1 MAYDTR
7 EEMLRALEAILF
19 ASGYPVKFD
28 VIADVLGIDGETARE
43 LARELSDSCEGR
55 GTELCF
61 VGDACQ
67 LCSRAE
73 YEEAVRAALGIR
85 RGTKLSPA
93 LMEVLSIVAYRQPVT
108 KAYIEQVRGVDC
120 SYSITALLDRS
131 MIENVGHLDLPGRPA
146 LYGTTSD
153 FLRVFGI
160 SSLDELP
167 PIELFDAV
175 GGQNVGAVGGS
186 QTAEEASAET
196 GDADG
201 STDNA
206 AVSAKN
212 GNADGG
218 VDNAAVS
225 AENDNEDNN
234 MADMAAST
242 EPGDADSGTKDEA
255 AHAELD
261 PGDGAADDGAADDGA
276 ED

>member
-55 GTELCF
+55 GIELCF

-186 QTAEEASAET
+186 QTAEKASAET

-206 AVSAKN
+206 AVSAEN

-225 AENDNEDNN
+225 AENGNEDNN
-234 MADMAAST
+234 MAYKAAST

-261 PGDGAADDGAADDGA
+261 PGDGAADDGA

>member
-146 LYGTTSD
+146 LYGTTPD

-167 PIELFDAV
+167 PIELFD
-175 GGQNVGAVGGS
+175 AVGGS

-206 AVSAKN
+206 AVSA
-212 GNADGG
+212 
-218 VDNAAVS
+218 
-225 AENDNEDNN
+225 ENDNEDNN
-234 MADMAAST
+234 MADKAAST

-261 PGDGAADDGAADDGA
+261 PGDDAADDGA

>member
-206 AVSAKN
+206 AVSAEN

-234 MADMAAST
+234 MADKAAST

>member
-7 EEMLRALEAILF
+7 EEMLRALEAIIF

-146 LYGTTSD
+146 LYGTTPD

-175 GGQNVGAVGGS
+175 GGS
-186 QTAEEASAET
+186 QTAEKASAET

-206 AVSAKN
+206 AVSA
-212 GNADGG
+212 
-218 VDNAAVS
+218 
-225 AENDNEDNN
+225 ENDNEDNN
-234 MADMAAST
+234 MADKAAST

-261 PGDGAADDGAADDGA
+261 PGDGAADDGA

>member
-146 LYGTTSD
+146 LYGTTPD

-167 PIELFDAV
+167 PIELFD
-175 GGQNVGAVGGS
+175 AVGGS

-206 AVSAKN
+206 AVSA
-212 GNADGG
+212 
-218 VDNAAVS
+218 
-225 AENDNEDNN
+225 ENDNEDNN
-234 MADMAAST
+234 MADKAAST

-261 PGDGAADDGAADDGA
+261 PGDGAADDGA

>member
-146 LYGTTSD
+146 LYGTTPD

-167 PIELFDAV
+167 PIELFD
-175 GGQNVGAVGGS
+175 AVGGS

-212 GNADGG
+212 
-218 VDNAAVS
+218 
-225 AENDNEDNN
+225 DNEDNN
-234 MADMAAST
+234 MADKAAST

-261 PGDGAADDGAADDGA
+261 PGDGAADDGA

>member
-28 VIADVLGIDGETARE
+28 VIADVLGTDGETARE

-55 GTELCF
+55 GIELCF

-146 LYGTTSD
+146 LYGTTPD

-160 SSLDELP
+160 SGLDELP

-175 GGQNVGAVGGS
+175 GGQ
-186 QTAEEASAET
+186 
-196 GDADG
+196 DF
-201 STDNA
+201 
-206 AVSAKN
+206 
-212 GNADGG
+212 
-218 VDNAAVS
+218 
-225 AENDNEDNN
+225 
-234 MADMAAST
+234 
-242 EPGDADSGTKDEA
+242 
-255 AHAELD
+255 
-261 PGDGAADDGAADDGA
+261 GAADGASGAENGAGNGAAGVDAASSVESNGAADTSESDGGDGVNA
-276 ED
+276 DNAPESSGASGSDNTDGSDGDRN

>member
-55 GTELCF
+55 GIELCF

-175 GGQNVGAVGGS
+175 GGS
-186 QTAEEASAET
+186 QTAEEASAEN

-206 AVSAKN
+206 AVSAEN
-212 GNADGG
+212 G
-218 VDNAAVS
+218 
-225 AENDNEDNN
+225 NEDNN
-234 MADMAAST
+234 MADKAAST

-261 PGDGAADDGAADDGA
+261 PGDGAADDGA

>member
-55 GTELCF
+55 GIELCF

-146 LYGTTSD
+146 LYGTTPD

-206 AVSAKN
+206 AVSAEN

-234 MADMAAST
+234 MADKAAST

>member
-146 LYGTTSD
+146 LYGTTPD

-175 GGQNVGAVGGS
+175 GGS

-196 GDADG
+196 GD
-201 STDNA
+201 TDNA
-206 AVSAKN
+206 AVSAEN

-234 MADMAAST
+234 MADKAAST

-261 PGDGAADDGAADDGA
+261 PGDGAADDGA

>member
-55 GTELCF
+55 GIELCF

-108 KAYIEQVRGVDC
+108 KAYIEQV
-120 SYSITALLDRS
+120 L
-131 MIENVGHLDLPGRPA
+131 
-146 LYGTTSD
+146 
-153 FLRVFGI
+153 
-160 SSLDELP
+160 SL
-167 PIELFDAV
+167 I
-175 GGQNVGAVGGS
+175 
-186 QTAEEASAET
+186 
-196 GDADG
+196 
-201 STDNA
+201 
-206 AVSAKN
+206 
-212 GNADGG
+212 
-218 VDNAAVS
+218 
-225 AENDNEDNN
+225 
-234 MADMAAST
+234 
-242 EPGDADSGTKDEA
+242 
-255 AHAELD
+255 HI
-261 PGDGAADDGAADDGA
+261 
-276 ED
+276 

>member
-55 GTELCF
+55 GIELCF

-146 LYGTTSD
+146 LYGTTPD

-167 PIELFDAV
+167 PIELFD
-175 GGQNVGAVGGS
+175 AVGGS

-206 AVSAKN
+206 AVSA
-212 GNADGG
+212 
-218 VDNAAVS
+218 
-225 AENDNEDNN
+225 ENDNEDNN
-234 MADMAAST
+234 MADKAAST

-261 PGDGAADDGAADDGA
+261 PGDGAADDGA

>member
-146 LYGTTSD
+146 LYGTTPD

-175 GGQNVGAVGGS
+175 GGS

-196 GDADG
+196 GD
-201 STDNA
+201 T
-206 AVSAKN
+206 
-212 GNADGG
+212 
-218 VDNAAVS
+218 DNAAVS

-234 MADMAAST
+234 MADKAAST

-261 PGDGAADDGAADDGA
+261 PGDGAADDGA

>member
-175 GGQNVGAVGGS
+175 GGS

-206 AVSAKN
+206 AVSA
-212 GNADGG
+212 
-218 VDNAAVS
+218 
-225 AENDNEDNN
+225 ENDNEDNN
-234 MADMAAST
+234 MADKAAST

>member
-146 LYGTTSD
+146 LYGTTPD

-175 GGQNVGAVGGS
+175 GGS

-201 STDNA
+201 SM
-206 AVSAKN
+206 
-212 GNADGG
+212 
-218 VDNAAVS
+218 DNAAVS

-234 MADMAAST
+234 MADKAAST
-242 EPGDADSGTKDEA
+242 EPGDADNGTKDEA

-261 PGDGAADDGAADDGA
+261 PGDGAADDGA